1 MKLNTLFALAVEIS
15 FLGALAVA
23 QIAAPPAGQP
33 SNAPAAAPAPKRAA
47 APKPAAKK
55 PPSQVDSVIQLVK
68 GGMSEPFII
77 KYLQKN
83 NKPADLAPEDMVK
96 LKAAGVSET
105 VIGVMMDPTSAPAPA
120 VAAAPAVEVPP
131 PAPEPVPAPPPPTPV
146 PVAVPAPAPKSAPAI
161 QAPKTISS
169 GDWKGAL
176 QARLEQEYPLTQPT
190 GDNTDIV
197 TPGAVIS
204 LKKNKLAM
212 YASAS
217 FSNQN
222 TYKGGPTI
230 SNGFFGSLCQT
241 SHDGS
246 CRMFVRGEK
255 FWVIE
260 IAVKEDG
267 VVFQFLSDP
276 LPDERYHGALKFP
289 FPKGTQPNPDEISA
303 AAAQVLAVAAP
314 APLAAAPASAAPVQP
329 LPPIAPPPPPGP
341 ALAPIAPPP
350 PPPASVDLGQSKD
363 QVVAALGQP
372 ERIANV
378 GTTKQIYFFK
388 NLKVTFVN
396 GKVTD
401 IQ

>member
-1 MKLNTLFALAVEIS
+1 MPLPQLPRRSLPWHQS
-15 FLGALAVA
+15 R
-23 QIAAPPAGQP
+23 QP
-33 SNAPAAAPAPKRAA
+33 KT
-47 APKPAAKK
+47 

-77 KYLQKN
+77 KYLEKN
-83 NKPADLAPEDMVK
+83 NKPADLTPDDMVK
-96 LKAAGVSET
+96 LKAAGVSEV
-105 VIGVMMDPTSAPAPA
+105 VIGVMMDPTPAPASA
-120 VAAAPAVEVPP
+120 VAAAPVVEAPP
-131 PAPEPVPAPPPPTPV
+131 PALEPVPAPPPPDPV
-146 PVAVPAPAPKSAPAI
+146 PASTPAVGPTPAPNPTPAIRAPKA
-161 QAPKTISS
+161 ISS

-176 QARLEQEYPLTQPT
+176 QAKLEQEYTLTQAT

-197 TPGAVIS
+197 TPGAVMS

-212 YASAS
+212 YSSAS

-230 SNGFFGSLCQT
+230 SNGIFGALCQT

-246 CRMFVRGEK
+246 CRMFVKGEK
-255 FWVIE
+255 FWVTE

-267 VVFQFLSDP
+267 VVFKFLSDL
-276 LPDERYHGALKFP
+276 LPDARYHGALKFP

-303 AAAQVLAVAAP
+303 AAAQVLEVAAP
-314 APLAAAPASAAPVQP
+314 APVAAAPANAAPVQP
-329 LPPIAPPPPPGP
+329 L
-341 ALAPIAPPP
+341 APIP
-350 PPPASVDLGQSKD
+350 PPPASVELGQTKE

-378 GTTKQIYFFK
+378 GATKQIYFFK
-388 NLKVTFVN
+388 NLKVTFVS

-401 IQ
+401 VQ